1 MGNQPLAV
9 GLTEA
14 CGPAQPTIT
23 LLAILH
29 RSTHPVET
37 MAECH
42 AIACDDVPSAPVG
55 PDATGV
61 DEQALAMRAFDRFL
75 EGSSW
80 AMKE

>member
-1 MGNQPLAV
+1 
-9 GLTEA
+9 
-14 CGPAQPTIT
+14 
-23 LLAILH
+23 
-29 RSTHPVET
+29 